1 MYRRKRPLTYLLRA
15 VCVVAMMRRDRENQ
29 TARVFQTDSS
39 VSLWENVYSLVDMS
53 SKVAEGR
60 TDLKRMRQM
69 LLKLKHEPPMV
80 ASN

>member
-1 MYRRKRPLTYLLRA
+1 MWRR
-15 VCVVAMMRRDRENQ
+15 CGRENQ
-29 TARVFQTDSS
+29 TARVFQMDSS
-39 VSLWENVYSLVDMS
+39 VSLWENVYNLVDMS

-69 LLKLKHEPPMV
+69 LLKLKHEPPVV